1 MERLGLV
8 RDRPG
13 DRLAPGGRPARADLR
28 TDRRGHPGVRR
39 LDLDRPEVPDHRGM
53 DHQAFQTRRP
63 QGPLHRPARRHD
75 RVGPGRAP
83 AAALRSLRPALPRET
98 HRPLRAAAAVHR
110 LDDACPVP
118 SGAARRNLMNI
129 ALWIIAGFMATVF
142 LAAGASKLLI
152 PQEKLAKAPGGG
164 WVLDFSAGFV
174 KALGAVEIL
183 GAVGLILPALLDI
196 APGAGSAG
204 GPRSGPD
211 HDRRG
216 DRGVP
221 PSRVQ
226 ARAGEPD
233 LSRLARLRGVGALRP
248 RVLSLADRG
257 RLLLG
262 AESEAPEQQR
272 NVNVRRISTAASR
285 CGEHFLIAPSDK
297 RLRFPTCADT
307 SQTATF
313 AANRKAVMVIYGHD
327 TQANIALFDW
337 LRAIG

>member
-13 DRLAPGGRPARADLR
+13 DRLAPGVRPARADLR

-196 APGAGSAG
+196 APVLVPLAALGLGLIMIGAAIVEFRRREFKHVLGNLTYLALLAFVAWG
-204 GPRSGPD
+204 RFGP
-211 HDRRG
+211 
-216 DRGVP
+216 
-221 PSRVQ
+221 
-226 ARAGEPD
+226 
-233 LSRLARLRGVGALRP
+233 
-248 RVLSLADRG
+248 
-257 RLLLG
+257 
-262 AESEAPEQQR
+262 ESF
-272 NVNVRRISTAASR
+272 
-285 CGEHFLIAPSDK
+285 H
-297 RLRFPTCADT
+297 
-307 SQTATF
+307 
-313 AANRKAVMVIYGHD
+313 
-327 TQANIALFDW
+327 
-337 LRAIG
+337 